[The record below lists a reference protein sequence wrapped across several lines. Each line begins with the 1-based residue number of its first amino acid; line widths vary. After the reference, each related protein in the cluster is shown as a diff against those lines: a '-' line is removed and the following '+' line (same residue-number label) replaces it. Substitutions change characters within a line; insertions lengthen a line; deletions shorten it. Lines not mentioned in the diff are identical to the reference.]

1 MNLHPSVNLSPC
13 ASILGSLLMRRN
25 WDGFVWFF
33 FPLFWVQNNCVG
45 TETENFTG
53 TFNATIHIVSGN
65 GGRGLDTPGLLNTTW
80 SLVRDYAHYGF
91 MKLTASDHQNLLVE
105 YKLSKDGSVFD
116 SFTISRE
123 YTDVLGCDNTNTRN
137 CPESTDAD
145 L

>member
-1 MNLHPSVNLSPC
+1 MVLW
-13 ASILGSLLMRRN
+13 G
-25 WDGFVWFF
+25 FF
-33 FPLFWVQNNCVG
+33 FLFWVQNNCVG

-65 GGRGLDTPGLLNTTW
+65 GGRGLDTPGPLNTTW

-91 MKLTASDHQNLLVE
+91 MKLTTSDHQHLLVE